1 MKKVSDQK
9 YIEHVHH
16 AVATVVQVMPDLAGV
31 LRAGGF
37 RVTRGRLTLLSL
49 LETAGTPLS
58 IQEILAAWQGTKPDT
73 ATLYRS
79 LTDLH
84 ATGIVRRVELG
95 TGSAHFEYTPSR
107 PHHHHI
113 ICNGCGVVEE
123 LDHCLLT
130 GLEDKV
136 AVTSEQFT
144 NIYSH
149 TLEFFGQCTTCSLQK

>member
-1 MKKVSDQK
+1 MKTIHHHTHNVHAHEVGDQ
-9 YIEHVHH
+9 V
-16 AVATVVQVMPDLAGV
+16 VVDSATV

-37 RVTRGRLTLLSL
+37 RVTRGRLALLSL
-49 LETAGTPLS
+49 LETVGTPLS
-58 IQEILAAWQGTKPDT
+58 IQEVLTRWPGQKPDT
-73 ATLYRS
+73 ATVYRS

-84 ATGIVRRVELG
+84 TAGIVRRVELG

-123 LDHCLLT
+123 LDQCSLA
-130 GLEDKV
+130 GLEEKV
-136 AVTSEQFT
+136 MVTSEQFKS
-144 NIYSH
+144 IYSH